1 MIYRDFQDL
10 KLSALGMGC
19 MRLPVIG
26 GTRSSVEA
34 GFQQAGV
41 PIRPAVESISTAAL
55 LSCARAG
62 LGITLLPRSLVE
74 RDVARGSLRE
84 LTVVGGSFC
93 RNYFLVRHRGKYL
106 TDGMRRVIQV
116 LREHLGDTQT

>member
-1 MIYRDFQDL
+1 MCIRD
-10 KLSALGMGC
+10 
-19 MRLPVIG
+19 
-26 GTRSSVEA
+26 
-34 GFQQAGV
+34 
-41 PIRPAVESISTAAL
+41 
-55 LSCARAG
+55 
-62 LGITLLPRSLVE
+62 
-74 RDVARGSLRE
+74 RGSLRE

>member
-1 MIYRDFQDL
+1 M
-10 KLSALGMGC
+10 
-19 MRLPVIG
+19 
-26 GTRSSVEA
+26 EA

-62 LGITLLPRSLVE
+62 LGITLLSRSLVE